1 MNLFTKPENFDDLIE
16 KLPAEEKTRLLMRF
30 LRLEIAR
37 SWLQESNIK
46 FNTNDLISLTKSLE

>member
-16 KLPAEEKTRLLMRF
+16 KLPAEEKTRLLIRF
-30 LRLEIAR
+30 LRLELAR
-37 SWLQESNIK
+37 SWLEESNIK